1 MKVPLLAAA
10 AMYGVTGFLF
20 QAETD
25 KLNDPDPGECSSSGN
40 VKMISWSKAKL
51 PGGLD
56 GRRMQNISKYFNPSG
71 KSLYMQVPPP
81 PGLPEEVYKQAIVKP
96 KKKSLSAHSIAHSIL
111 EHKRRKQKE
120 EEDMR
125 QRVTEI
131 QTQAREKAVAEEL
144 AHRRAQSRNDDDD
157 DDDDNDPKMANI
169 PKSVEQHQFLPLIL
183 PSWLWRYTTGTGA
196 FTNVPMGWKTM
207 SKFDLLKS
215 ENPFQIEMVLDDD
228 EETLGGGRSIVID
241 LGAPHK
247 INVIK
252 IDWAVCACRRLG
264 AVQLQV
270 SNDGI
275 RWKAVQKPLV
285 GAWGSHNVRYYEVE
299 NVFTYFRIMP
309 TVASPVQ
316 WVGVWDIQMFGETA
330 LRFPNAYGWY
340 HSYQSGD
347 RFYGGTEINFL
358 IPMGNVLYACFGNWM
373 NTRTWRPAE
382 VLRLDCPF
390 CDWNIEYATD
400 FAGRIECLKAM
411 TWPAASS
418 WTLTKDMDKLYISYY
433 INWVGQ
439 GRTILGVQ
447 GAYSPY
453 SWFSG
458 NLGWQTAPYFKRFP
472 YNEEWFSARCMSMFR
487 DPLLGVDF
495 MFISTGVW
503 GIQRGSFCSYCSTYV
518 YFSDTGKAES
528 DWLPTR
534 PLGLTVLDE
543 RIYTSTLSW
552 IKKRVNGLFPYWYI
566 VFEMAH
572 VDSSEVETAPG
583 GIRGL
588 TTIPNPST
596 PGGLSLY
603 YLWVAN
609 AGSAGCMYRL
619 DPCAGETCANTTIS
633 PDFNYETEDCVRN
646 LYSDYLGT
654 TREGRP
660 AHVSYIAANY
670 NFPTPFTKTNGD
682 TAHIIGFEALLF
694 GLATRDFPI
703 DHRQHDVSPT
713 GFRLGYHAAGGF
725 VIRHGKSSYEVREP
739 WGRRMDPSK
748 YLPTT
753 TAIRTIAVSP
763 FGDGAFYMGGYDPN
777 HFPVADTAW
786 VMRGEASAVWEEDV
800 PCLPQ
805 EGCPHRP
812 GDVWTMKGCKW
823 CRSWRLK
830 PASTAFWFGDEGSAN
845 VMRCQGVLKYLNTK
859 EGSDY
864 CEEAKD
870 WDVASKCCEHVGCD
884 ICKAMPDKVFN
895 PYALAGTNEDGVEYS
910 CKEAM
915 EFRIDSDMDCTVATD
930 TWKEWCCRKNEGE
943 RGDGTV
949 QKQ

>member
-144 AHRRAQSRNDDDD
+144 AHRRAQSRNDDDDD

-382 VLRLDCPF
+382 VLRLRCGF
-390 CDWNIEYATD
+390 CDWDYEHATE
-400 FAGRIECLKAM
+400 FAGRVESLKVAK
-411 TWPAASS
+411 
-418 WTLTKDMDKLYISYY
+418 WTVAGTAGQLTRDITDLYISFYLNWLGEGRCVMEMQTRIMQWSQEYY
-433 INWVGQ
+433 
-439 GRTILGVQ
+439 
-447 GAYSPY
+447 
-453 SWFSG
+453 FSSIPFVAG
-458 NLGWQTAPYFKRFP
+458 DA
-472 YNEEWFSARCMSMFR
+472 FSARAKIIFR
-487 DPLLGVDF
+487 DPRMVRDY
-495 MFISTGVW
+495 MFVTTGIYGIKRGAFCESCDTHIYW
-503 GIQRGSFCSYCSTYV
+503 GNKERT
-518 YFSDTGKAES
+518 ES
-528 DWLPTR
+528 GDIPTR
-534 PLGLTVLDE
+534 PLALTVLDDG
-543 RIYTSTLSW
+543 IFFSSLSW
-552 IKKRVNGLFPYWYI
+552 VRKRRNGLWVRWVE
-566 VFEMAH
+566 VFDMANL
-572 VDSSEVETAPG
+572 DSSEVEPAVG

-588 TTIPNPST
+588 GTITNVHT
-596 PGGLSLY
+596 PKGQALMFG
-603 YLWVAN
+603 WVAN
-609 AGSAGCMYRL
+609 AHSAGCMYRL
-619 DPCAGETCANTTIS
+619 DPCEDDESS
-633 PDFNYETEDCVRN
+633 PIFNPCTNKTQSTEYNYEMEGCVR
-646 LYSDYLGT
+646 DMFTEYLGL
-654 TREGRP
+654 RYDDKP
-660 AHVSYIAANY
+660 ALVRFLIANY
-670 NFPTPFTKTNGD
+670 NYPTEFIKPNGD
-682 TAHIIGFEALLF
+682 YSQIIGFEALVIHYSTEDYPMDPKQIEVSADGF
-694 GLATRDFPI
+694 TLA
-703 DHRQHDVSPT
+703 
-713 GFRLGYHAAGGF
+713 YHSAGGY
-725 VIRHGKSSYEVREP
+725 VVRHNSTYYEVRQP
-739 WGRRMDPSK
+739 WSTHLDPD
-748 YLPTT
+748 LTMPCTT
-753 TAIRTIAVSP
+753 SIRTIAVSP

-777 HFPVADTAW
+777 FYPVRDTAW
-786 VMRGEASAVWEEDV
+786 AMRAEAYAVWEEPT
-800 PCLPQ
+800 PCLG
-805 EGCPHRP
+805 EYGCPHTVGRP
-812 GDVWTMKGCKW
+812 WSVKGCGL
-823 CRSWRLK
+823 CRSWGYS
-830 PASTAFWFGDEGSAN
+830 PDATAFWYGFEGFGTGPYP
-845 VMRCQGVLKYLNTK
+845 MRCQGLMKYLNSA

-864 CEEAKD
+864 CDLAKD
-870 WDVASKCCEHVGCD
+870 WAVTGNCCAHRGCD
-884 ICKAMPDKVFN
+884 LCKRMKGASFN
-895 PYALAGTNEDGVEYS
+895 PFGLAGDIDGEEYT
-910 CKEAM
+910 CLEAQD
-915 EFRIDSDMDCTVATD
+915 FIFDSDMDCDVATAM
-930 TWKEWCCRKNEGE
+930 WEYPCC
-943 RGDGTV
+943 
-949 QKQ
+949 KQR